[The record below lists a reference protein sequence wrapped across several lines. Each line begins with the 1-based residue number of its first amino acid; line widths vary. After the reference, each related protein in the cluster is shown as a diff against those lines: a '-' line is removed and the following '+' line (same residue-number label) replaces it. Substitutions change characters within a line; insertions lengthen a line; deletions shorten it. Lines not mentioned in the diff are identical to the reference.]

1 MRQSYL
7 VADCA
12 CNTAVHS
19 RLLSVFSVFSVANEQ
34 VASVRHHLP
43 VNTGLRFSV
52 NASIASRES
61 S

>member
-1 MRQSYL
+1 MRE
-7 VADCA
+7 A
-12 CNTAVHS
+12 
-19 RLLSVFSVFSVANEQ
+19 LLGVDFASDSAAYSSLFSVFSVFSVANEQ